1 MRRTHSFARTT
12 CIVIGIA
19 IAVVLACDDDP
30 TPPPPPA
37 ATMDSAWPN
46 ADGLE
51 WNYDF
56 TTKGWSDSTPDSLY
70 ATPEEVPPLP
80 PLQDLA
86 AQLATPIPGSPA
98 AVETAGYVLRFDGTA
113 TTASGIT
120 GQNLVSEIV
129 VSADAAAS
137 VSHSTVFVHRLA
149 AARPDLRARI
159 AATYPTQW
167 NQTAGPLNYEPLF
180 LSGAVYEKTAAHIG
194 AYGDLDS
201 LLAWKWLEPDVSTGR
216 EFVHQL
222 VPSLADDVFLHARV
236 LGPRTVTVPSGT
248 YQQVLDVLYAVDY
261 GVSQVVDET
270 QQNLGYTR
278 SYSYGSIAYA
288 ADVGPVESVER
299 HEYPEGPLPDP
310 SIPSLAE
317 LTIQHRRPP
326 AKLR

>member
-1 MRRTHSFARTT
+1 MRRTHSFARAT

-51 WNYDF
+51 WNYDL
-56 TTKGWSDSTPDSLY
+56 TLKSWSDSTPDSLY
-70 ATPEEVPPLP
+70 ATREEVPPMP

-98 AVETAGYVLRFDGTA
+98 AVGTAGYVLRFDGTA

-137 VSHSTVFVHRLA
+137 VSRNTVFLHRLA
-149 AARPDLRARI
+149 AARPDLRPQI
-159 AATYPTQW
+159 AATYPAEW
-167 NQTAGPLNYEPLF
+167 NEKGGPMVFGPLF
-180 LSGAVYEKTAAHIG
+180 LSGGVYEKTAAHIG

-201 LLAWKWLEPDVSTGR
+201 LLAWKWLETDVTPGH
-216 EFVHQL
+216 EFELQL
-222 VPSLADDVFLHARV
+222 VPSIADEVFLHARV
-236 LGPRTVTVPSGT
+236 LGSRTVTVPSGT

-261 GVSQVVDET
+261 GVTQVVDDT
-270 QQNLGYTR
+270 QQNLGYIR
-278 SYSYGSIAYA
+278 VYSYGSIAYA

-299 HEYPEGPLPDP
+299 HDYPEGPLPDP
-310 SIPSLAE
+310 STPSLAE